1 MEGEK
6 LNKVAEMYRLGY
18 SYQFIGDTIGV
29 TKKTINRWIDKLKEQ
44 GELKD
49 RPLPTGHTRINNRVP
64 NHNKHQTNLEVVRT
78 LYEADTPLGDIC
90 VITGFRYETIIRMVS
105 ELHKDGM
112 AKREKVKKAEFVLRK
127 KKETYREGEPHK
139 CDPKTCVF
147 GSVTPDVYGCNFCL
161 ITGKCR
167 STICPRSACTVYE
180 RISKSNPR
188 RRGENE
194 PSC

>member
-18 SYQFIGDTIGV
+18 SYQFIGDTLSV
-29 TKKTINRWIDKLKEQ
+29 SKKTINRWVDKLKEQ

-49 RPLPTGHTRINNRVP
+49 RPLPTGHTRINNRTP
-64 NHNKHQTNLEVVRT
+64 NHDRHRALLNDVKRM
-78 LYEADTPLGDIC
+78 YEAGAEIEDIC
-90 VITGFRYETIIRMVS
+90 KDLNLAVVTVKKAVS
-105 ELHKDGM
+105 ELTRVGM
-112 AKREKVKKAEFVLRK
+112 IKRPTPSKKFRK
-127 KKETYREGEPHK
+127 NRKQKPWRIGKPHK

-161 ITGKCR
+161 VTGKCR

>member
-18 SYQFIGDTIGV
+18 SYQFIGDTLSV
-29 TKKTINRWIDKLKEQ
+29 SKKTINRWVDKLKEQ

-64 NHNKHQTNLEVVRT
+64 NHDRHRALLNDVKRM
-78 LYEADTPLGDIC
+78 YEAGVEIEDIC
-90 VITGFRYETIIRMVS
+90 KDLNLAVVTVKKAVS
-105 ELHKDGM
+105 ELTRVGM
-112 AKREKVKKAEFVLRK
+112 IKRPTPSKKFRK
-127 KKETYREGEPHK
+127 NRKQKPWRIGKPHK

-161 ITGKCR
+161 VTGKCR